1 MFMWFPTRENV
12 RDGGTRVG
20 RMRSRPAPECLER
33 RELLTAGARP
43 YVLTGDRWSNASP
56 ITYSIAADGVTWDRK
71 ANVLN
76 AAMDA
81 RFAAAAWQDEIARAL
96 QTWASVADVDFVR
109 VADSPL
115 AFDTVGKA
123 QGDARFGDIR
133 FGGYDFDNA
142 SQLAHAYTPPP
153 NGSTAAGDVAVN
165 TALAFNIGSQYDLYS
180 VLLHEAGHSLGLNHP
195 DNPDAVM
202 YASYNGVRAGLE
214 AGDIAGIQAIY
225 GARIDDVYGQQGRGS
240 GLSDA
245 VDISA
250 GRVSPTQFALGSL
263 SLTASGDSDY
273 FSVVAPTSGA
283 SLHVMAI
290 AGGVS
295 MLSAQVSVYDASGAL
310 LDLEGDASAYGL
322 NVTASVAGVVAGQ
335 RYYIKVSGA
344 TDDVFSIG
352 AYGLEVSFA
361 GGQPSAIPSPPP
373 ATHVATVPAVVAAV
387 PSFTPPVAPPSTPPF
402 TPPVAPPF
410 TPPDTPPDTALFRAA
425 ATPGRSN
432 RSNKF
437 QRRLV
442 QPRLRRRMPR
452 FPGGMRMQGATR
464 PR

>member
-1 MFMWFPTRENV
+1 MMAFWNKS
-12 RDGGTRVG
+12 DGRTSGSRG
-20 RMRSRPAPECLER
+20 RRSRNRPVLECLEK
-33 RELLTAGARP
+33 RELLTSTQP
-43 YVLTGDRWSNASP
+43 YLLTGDRWSNATP

-76 AAMDA
+76 AAMNA
-81 RFAAAAWQDEIARAL
+81 RFATGAWQGEIARAL
-96 QTWASVADVDFVR
+96 QTWASVANINIVR
-109 VADSPL
+109 VADSAL

-142 SQLAHAYTPPP
+142 SELAHAYTPPP

-165 TALAFNIGSQYDLYS
+165 TAAAYNIGSQFDLFS
-180 VLLHEAGHSLGLNHP
+180 VLLHETGHSLGLDHP
-195 DNPDAVM
+195 DNLDAVM
-202 YASYNGVRAGLE
+202 YASYNGVRPGLDT
-214 AGDIAGIQAIY
+214 GDIAGIRAIY
-225 GARIDDVYGQQGRGS
+225 GARIDDLYGQQGRGS

-245 VDISA
+245 VDVSA
-250 GRVSPTQFALGSL
+250 GRVTPTQFALGSL

-283 SLHVMAI
+283 SLRVMAI

-295 MLSAQVSVYDASGAL
+295 MLSAQVSVYDASGTL
-310 LDLEGDASAYGL
+310 LDIQGNASAYGL

-335 RYYIKVSGA
+335 RYYFKVSGA

-352 AYGLEVSFA
+352 SYGLDVSFGA
-361 GGQPSAIPSPPP
+361 GQPLAIPSPPP
-373 ATHVATVPAVVAAV
+373 VIPVAALPPVVAIITPVA
-387 PSFTPPVAPPSTPPF
+387 PPVAPPVV
-402 TPPVAPPF
+402 PPVAPPVA
-410 TPPDTPPDTALFRAA
+410 PPNTAPSTPPDTASVGAA

-432 RSNKF
+432 QSNKF
-437 QRRLV
+437 QRRLG
-442 QPRLRRRMPR
+442 QPRSRRRMPR
-452 FPGGMRMQGATR
+452 FPGGVRMQAGAR